1 MRDECMP
8 SDEQSA
14 SAAILAADG
23 WFHGITVITDGANA
37 VTVDIYDNASAA
49 SGTKLIPTATITTSA
64 TDRIQTINPPKP
76 IRVKNGIYVNV
87 TCSGTVGYMV
97 YYET

>member
-1 MRDECMP
+1 MTDQCIP
-8 SDEQSA
+8 SAEYDDD
-14 SAAILAADG
+14 AAILAEAG
-23 WFHGITVITDGANA
+23 WFHGITVITDGSNA

-64 TDRIQTINPPKP
+64 TDRIQTINPPKR